1 MTEFRVMVIP
11 EDRAG
16 YVTNITDSL
25 EVFENIIGCECV
37 DMVTRTIGGIR
48 YCILVD
54 DCGLLKD
61 REITAFHRLGE
72 IVPYLVGTLIVTK
85 LDSTGENFVD
95 LSDADLEH
103 IQNHMSYIT
112 GHAILF
118 GLDYARPII

>member
-11 EDRAG
+11 EDKAG

-25 EVFENIIGCECV
+25 EEFEHIIGCDCV

-72 IVPYLVGTLIVTK
+72 IIPYLVGTLIVTK

-95 LSDADLEH
+95 LSDADLEN
-103 IQNHMSYIT
+103 IEKHMSCMT

-118 GLDYARPII
+118 GLDYARPIL

>member
-16 YVTNITDSL
+16 FVTNITDSL
-25 EVFENIIGCECV
+25 EAFENIIGCECV

-48 YCILVD
+48 YSVIID

-61 REITAFHRLGE
+61 RKITAFHRLGD
-72 IVPYLVGTLIVTK
+72 IIPYLVGTLIVTK

-103 IQNHMSYIT
+103 IQNHMSYMT

-118 GLDYARPII
+118 GLDYARPIL